1 MRYLSLSLLALVSLA
16 LAAGCKRAE
25 TAAAAAPAAARVVNI
40 RVAPV
45 ESSTATPVVRVPGLL
60 ARQTEADLSFPQ
72 PGMLASVT
80 VRAGDRV
87 KAGQELAR
95 LQLDPIEAQLTQA
108 RAAVEKIK
116 RDFARVEKL
125 QAERVATL
133 ENLQD
138 ARTALAQAE
147 AVLSSAEFARRHAVI
162 TAPADGLI
170 LRRTAEPNEIV
181 AAGRP
186 IVAFASEDDGWI
198 VKASLAPR
206 DAARIAVGA
215 ATELDDGNSGKARGL
230 VVRIAA
236 AADSFTRTIP
246 VDVKLD
252 SPPPSA
258 RSGLIVSLTLTPAP
272 VAPRSTVPLAA
283 LRDGNGGKAF
293 LFVVEPGPNP
303 TAKRLAVEVEQVDGE
318 RAFLRTPLPSA
329 QQVVVSGGQYLN
341 DGTPVKLTN

>member
-1 MRYLSLSLLALVSLA
+1 
-16 LAAGCKRAE
+16 
-25 TAAAAAPAAARVVNI
+25 
-40 RVAPV
+40 
-45 ESSTATPVVRVPGLL
+45 
-60 ARQTEADLSFPQ
+60 
-72 PGMLASVT
+72 
-80 VRAGDRV
+80 V

-108 RAAVEKIK
+108 RAAVEKLK
-116 RDFARVEKL
+116 RDLARVEKL

-138 ARTALAQAE
+138 TRTALAQAE
-147 AVLSSAEFARRHAVI
+147 AALSSAEFARRHAVI

-186 IVAFASEDDGWI
+186 VVAFASESDGWI

-215 ATELDDGNSGKARGL
+215 SATLDDGNNGRARGL
-230 VVRIAA
+230 VVRLAA

-246 VDVKLD
+246 VDIQLD
-252 SPPPSA
+252 SPPPGA
-258 RSGLIVSLTLTPAP
+258 RSGLIVSLAITPAP
-272 VAPRSTVPLAA
+272 VAPRSSIPLAA
-283 LRDGNGGKAF
+283 LRDGTGGKAF
-293 LFVVEPGPNP
+293 LFVVEAGST
-303 TAKRLAVEVEQVDGE
+303 TAKRLAVEVEQVDGD
-318 RAFLRTPLPSA
+318 RAFLRTLLPA
-329 QQVVVSGGQYLN
+329 TQQVVVSGGQYLN